1 MKVLL
6 TGGSGFLGSFVAEQ
20 LSAEGHVVRA
30 LVRPHSARKIL
41 DKVARVEFAPGA
53 IEDRASLGAAV
64 DGVDAVVHV
73 AGIVKARR
81 PTDFFEV
88 NTQGTKNL
96 LEAAMRHGV
105 GRFVYVSSLAAV
117 GPSMDGTPVPDE
129 AEPKPVTHYGRSKLE
144 ARSEEH
150 TSELQS
156 LAYLVC
162 RLLLEKKKNRSEI
175 YT

>member
-20 LSAEGHVVRA
+20 LSAEGHLVRA

-41 DKVARVEFAPGA
+41 DKLARVEFAPGA

-81 PTDFFEV
+81 PADFFEV
-88 NTQGTKNL
+88 NAQGTRNL
-96 LEAAMRHGV
+96 LEAALRRPV
-105 GRFVYVSSLAAV
+105 PRFVYISSLAAV
-117 GPSMDGTPVPDE
+117 GPSSDGTPVPDDV
-129 AEPKPVTHYGRSKLE
+129 EPRPVTHYGRSKLE
-144 ARSEEH
+144 AER
-150 TSELQS
+150 
-156 LAYLVC
+156 AV
-162 RLLLEKKKNRSEI
+162 
-175 YT
+175 